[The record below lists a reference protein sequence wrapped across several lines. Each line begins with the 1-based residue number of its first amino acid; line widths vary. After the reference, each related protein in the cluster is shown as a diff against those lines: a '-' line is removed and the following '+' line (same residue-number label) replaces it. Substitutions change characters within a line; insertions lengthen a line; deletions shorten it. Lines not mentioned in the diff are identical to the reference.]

1 MSSFISA
8 GTTPN
13 DTAEQLI
20 ENNGFWPAIQPR
32 DFRETHRL
40 DSTIT
45 NARIESALKAAMAT
59 VNRVLRHWQQAKADA
74 GYPTMEALP
83 IPVWQVP
90 EVFNVLYLRA
100 VYSTAHANLLDRY
113 ADYDATNSGRE
124 RGERLQDPADGY
136 RRDAAW
142 AISEIEGRPHSTVEL
157 I

>member
-8 GTTPN
+8 GNTSSE
-13 DTAEQLI
+13 TAATAI
-20 ENNGFWPAIQPR
+20 ENNGFWPKIEPS
-32 DFRETHRL
+32 DFRETNRL

-45 NARIESALKAAMAT
+45 NARLESALLAAMAT
-59 VNRVLRHWQQAKADA
+59 VNRVLRHWQAAKVDA
-74 GYPTMEALP
+74 GYQTMASLP
-83 IPVWQVP
+83 IPVWQAP

-100 VYSTAHANLLDRY
+100 VYSTAHASLLERY

-124 RGERLQDPADGY
+124 RGESLQDPADGY

>member
-8 GTTPN
+8 GTNSNETEA
-13 DTAEQLI
+13 TII
-20 ENNGFWPAIQPR
+20 ENNGFWPAIQPS

-40 DSTIT
+40 DTTIT
-45 NARIESALKAAMAT
+45 NARIVTALKAAMAT
-59 VNRVLRHWQQAKADA
+59 VNRVLRHWQQAKVEA

-83 IPVWQVP
+83 IPVWQTP

-100 VYSTAHANLLDRY
+100 VYSTAHASLLERY

-124 RGERLQDPADGY
+124 RGENLQDPADGY

>member
-8 GTTPN
+8 GTASS
-13 DTAEQLI
+13 DTAEQAI
-20 ENNGFWPAIQPR
+20 ENNGFWPDIEPSA
-32 DFRETHRL
+32 FRERHRL

-45 NARIESALKAAMAT
+45 HARIESALQAAMAT
-59 VNRVLRHWQQAKADA
+59 VNRVLRHWQAAKVEA
-74 GYPTMEALP
+74 GYQTMDSLP
-83 IPVWQVP
+83 IPVWQAP

-100 VYSTAHANLLDRY
+100 VYSTAHASLLERY